1 MSTQYSM
8 ETDLKEAVAM
18 AEGLSEYVRG
28 SQLYGSTGG
37 GFFNSMPSLTI
48 GALVMRLRRLHI
60 LDSSMSDK
68 QRERLEKATAL
79 HNQVQREWFAHY
91 EEKLLWEAE
100 SRLKSM
106 LVFFRECREN
116 PGQCP
121 HLYKPEALKR
131 TIVEELLDVMS
142 GLHIESQVVTDRVK
156 EADAALRS
164 IVTKN
169 DFIWDEALAPMYPTD
184 EYWWLYSTPPEKE

>member
-1 MSTQYSM
+1 MSTQYNI

-28 SQLYGSTGG
+28 NQLYGNAGG
-37 GFFNSMPSLTI
+37 GFFSNMPSLTI

-60 LDSSMSDK
+60 LDSSMSDE

-79 HNQVQREWFAHY
+79 HDQVQREWFAHY

-106 LVFFRECREN
+106 SAFFRECRES
-116 PGQCP
+116 PALCP
-121 HLYKPEALKR
+121 QIYKPEALKR
-131 TIVEELLDVMS
+131 TIVEELLGVMP
-142 GLHIESQVVTDRVK
+142 GLHIESQIISDRTK
-156 EADAALRS
+156 EADAGLRS
-164 IVTKN
+164 ILTKS
-169 DFIWDEALAPMYPTD
+169 DFIWDEALAPIYPTN